1 MADFESTYN
10 TIWSILAIIGGIYLL
25 MFREKFIKGIERGF
39 NEWYAKTGF
48 FLFRIQSED
57 ADSTYM
63 RMVTVLVAS
72 MFIIVG
78 IITLLKI
85 F

>member
-1 MADFESTYN
+1 MVCKDRY
-10 TIWSILAIIGGIYLL
+10 
-25 MFREKFIKGIERGF
+25 
-39 NEWYAKTGF
+39 
-48 FLFRIQSED
+48 FLVSAPEN

>member
-1 MADFESTYN
+1 MNDFASIYSA
-10 TIWSILAIIGGIYLL
+10 IWSVLATIGGISLL
-25 MFREKFIKGIERGF
+25 IFREKFIKGIEHGF
-39 NEWYAKTGF
+39 KEWYAKTGF
-48 FLFRIQSED
+48 FLFRLQSED